1 MTNEVKF
8 VDGGEIRDFAVL
20 IPTLYVAVFRYENNN
35 TVFGSCLND
44 KQQLMSQLMGLNGLD
59 KKFPVRI
66 YTIII

>member
-8 VDGGEIRDFAVL
+8 VDGGEIRDFTVP

-35 TVFGSCLND
+35 TAFGSCLND
-44 KQQLMSQLMGLNGLD
+44 KQQLMNQLMGLNGLD